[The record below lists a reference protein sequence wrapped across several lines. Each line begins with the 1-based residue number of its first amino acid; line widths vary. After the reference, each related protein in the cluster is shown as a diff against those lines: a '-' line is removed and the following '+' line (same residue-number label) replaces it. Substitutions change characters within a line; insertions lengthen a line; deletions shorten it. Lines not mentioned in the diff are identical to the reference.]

1 MTFNVIA
8 SRMLLIL
15 TSAIGL
21 VRINLVR
28 RIEVLFKRQNK
39 TIDRG

>member
-8 SRMLLIL
+8 SRLFLIL
-15 TSAIGL
+15 TSAIEQ
-21 VRINLVR
+21 VRIDLVR

-39 TIDRG
+39 TIDQG